1 MSRLAVIVRRFAA
14 IIRALA
20 YDLEA
25 AELRANNAE
34 TRERE
39 LEAEND
45 ALRRRPDEAEI
56 REDERRWIA
65 GQLRKWSEVAASYAH
80 EVETNEHF
88 EWRPGGVSA
97 AAIEAQRKSRNV

>member
-34 TRERE
+34 I
-39 LEAEND
+39 D

>member
-14 IIRALA
+14 IIRALS

-25 AELRANNAE
+25 AKLRANNAE

-39 LEAEND
+39 L
-45 ALRRRPDEAEI
+45 EAEI